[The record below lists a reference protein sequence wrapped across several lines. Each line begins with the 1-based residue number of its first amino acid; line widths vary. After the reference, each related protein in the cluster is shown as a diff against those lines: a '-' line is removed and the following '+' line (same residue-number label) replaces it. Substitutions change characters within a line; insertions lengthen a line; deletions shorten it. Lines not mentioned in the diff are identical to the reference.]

1 MKNVKRLLFG
11 GSILISLLLLS
22 GCVKVDKS
30 GRPTGEGWAYHFL
43 MEPMSNFL
51 DYLAKNFHMN
61 YGFAI
66 IFVTLVVRFI
76 LMPLFFRQMHAG
88 AIQQEKM
95 QLLNTYAKPINERI
109 KNAKTQ
115 EEKMTANMELQKF
128 YKENGVNMLGSMSA
142 GCLPMLLQMPI
153 FSALYFTARYNE
165 GILKTYFFGI
175 DLAKRSVVL
184 LVIIGILYLIQSYIS
199 LIGLDD
205 EQKEKMKMMTFMSP
219 IMTVMVG
226 LTMPAGVQLYWVAG
240 GVVAIVQ
247 QCISSFIIKPKVHK
261 QVDEEFRD
269 NPPKKPAQ
277 TVKKDVTPK
286 EGPKP
291 KSLNYTSG
299 KGRNAG
305 KQQRKKEE
313 F

>member
-1 MKNVKRLLFG
+1 MKNVKRFLFG
-11 GSILISLLLLS
+11 GSMLMSLLLLS
-22 GCVKVDKS
+22 GCVKTDKS

-66 IFVTLVVRFI
+66 IFVTLVVRFV
-76 LMPLFFRQMHAG
+76 LMPLFFRQMHASTV
-88 AIQQEKM
+88 QQEKM

-165 GILKTYFFGI
+165 GILKDYFFGI
-175 DLAKRSVVL
+175 DLAKRSIAL
-184 LVIIGILYLIQSYIS
+184 LIIIGILYLIQSYIS
-199 LIGLDD
+199 LVGLDE
-205 EQKEKMKMMTFMSP
+205 EQKEKMKTMTFMSP
-219 IMTVMVG
+219 IITVMFG

-247 QCISSFIIKPKVHK
+247 QCISSFIIKPKVRK
-261 QVDEEFRD
+261 QVDEEFKD
-269 NPPKKPAQ
+269 NPPKKPVEA
-277 TVKKDVTPK
+277 VKKDVTPK
-286 EGPKP
+286 KDVKP
-291 KSLNYTSG
+291 LNYPSG

-305 KQQRKKEE
+305 KQQRKK
-313 F
+313 

>member
-11 GSILISLLLLS
+11 GSMLMSLLLLS
-22 GCVKVDKS
+22 GCVKTDKS
-30 GRPTGEGWAYHFL
+30 GRPTGEGWVYHFL

-66 IFVTLVVRFI
+66 IFVTLVVRFV
-76 LMPLFFRQMHAG
+76 LMPLFFRQMYASTV
-88 AIQQEKM
+88 QQEKM
-95 QLLNTYAKPINERI
+95 QLLNIYAKPINERI

-153 FSALYFTARYNE
+153 FSALFFTARYNE
-165 GILKTYFFGI
+165 GILKDYFFGI
-175 DLAKRSVVL
+175 DLAKRSIVL

-199 LIGLDD
+199 FVGLDE
-205 EQKEKMKMMTFMSP
+205 EQKEKMKTMTFMSP
-219 IMTVMVG
+219 IITVMLS

-240 GVVAIVQ
+240 GIVAIVQ
-247 QCISSFIIKPKVHK
+247 QCISSFIIKPKVRK

-269 NPPKKPAQ
+269 NPPKKPAK

-286 EGPKP
+286 KDVKP
-291 KSLNYTSG
+291 LNYPSG

-305 KQQRKKEE
+305 KQQRKK
-313 F
+313 

>member
-11 GSILISLLLLS
+11 ASMLMSLLLLS
-22 GCVKVDKS
+22 GCVKTDKS

-51 DYLAKNFHMN
+51 DYLAKNFHIN

-66 IFVTLVVRFI
+66 ILVTLVVRFI
-76 LMPLFFRQMHAG
+76 LMPLFFRQMHAA

-95 QLLNTYAKPINERI
+95 QLLNAYAKPLNERI

-115 EEKMTANMELQKF
+115 EEKMAANIQLQKF
-128 YKENGVNMLGSMSA
+128 YKENGVNMLGGLGA

-165 GILKTYFFGI
+165 GILKTSFWGI
-175 DLAKRSVVL
+175 DLEKRSIVL

-199 LIGLDD
+199 LIGLDE
-205 EQKEKMKMMTFMSP
+205 EQKEKMKTMTFMSP

-226 LTMPAGVQLYWVAG
+226 LAMPAGVQLYWVAG

-247 QCISSFIIKPKVHK
+247 QCISSFVIKPKVRK
-261 QVDEEFRD
+261 QVDEEFKN
-269 NPPKKPAQ
+269 NPPKMPERA
-277 TVKKDVTPK
+277 VKKDVTPK
-286 EGPKP
+286 EAAKP
-291 KSLNYTSG
+291 KSLNHTSG
-299 KGRNAG
+299 KGGNAG
-305 KQQRKKEE
+305 KQQRKK
-313 F
+313 